1 MRIIAGTYRGRVL
14 PGDVGDGVRPAT
26 DKVRGAI
33 FNILQNRLDLRGID
47 VLDLFAGTGSLGF
60 ESLSRG
66 ARSATFVDIGRA
78 AVRAI
83 RENAAALACEDDC
96 EISQSDAAGYVS
108 RRIGIFG
115 LIFADP
121 PYAYDRIS
129 GLPGLILGSGMLAK
143 GGYLIVEHRK
153 GTGLHRTPRRQPR
166 RQADL
171 RKHRG
176 LVFPVHGGHSEE
188 QRMRTV
194 LYPGTFD
201 PVTYGHL
208 DVIDRAARLFDRVV
222 VLVARNAGK
231 HPLFTEEE
239 RVEMIRRAVRGRRN
253 IRVDIFD
260 GLLVRYAKK
269 AGAVAIV
276 RGLRAVS
283 DFEYEFQMALTNRK
297 LANDVT
303 TVFLMPHEKYTYLN
317 SSIVREV
324 AGLGG
329 DVGGFVPP
337 HVRRMLA
344 AKFAG
349 ARRKRR

>member
-1 MRIIAGTYRGRVL
+1 
-14 PGDVGDGVRPAT
+14 
-26 DKVRGAI
+26 
-33 FNILQNRLDLRGID
+33 
-47 VLDLFAGTGSLGF
+47 
-60 ESLSRG
+60 
-66 ARSATFVDIGRA
+66 
-78 AVRAI
+78 
-83 RENAAALACEDDC
+83 
-96 EISQSDAAGYVS
+96 
-108 RRIGIFG
+108 
-115 LIFADP
+115 
-121 PYAYDRIS
+121 
-129 GLPGLILGSGMLAK
+129 
-143 GGYLIVEHRK
+143 
-153 GTGLHRTPRRQPR
+153 
-166 RQADL
+166 
-171 RKHRG
+171 
-176 LVFPVHGGHSEE
+176 
-188 QRMRTV
+188 MRTV

-208 DVIDRAARLFDRVV
+208 DVIDRAARLFDRVI

-253 IRVDIFD
+253 ISVDLFD

-344 AKFAG
+344 MKFSAD
-349 ARRKRR
+349 RRRRR